1 MRRRSTA
8 TRMRRVSSAACCCCY
23 LLLPPSMPVAGA
35 LLQTLPGQRA
45 DIRGRSRPTARGVF
59 FKNDDKN
66 GRTTLRHENVNGD
79 DGGGVDLFKT
89 LELKDQ
95 ALVQAQSAVSS
106 LEKALGSAV
115 TNLENMQQ
123 QLQMQVVQ
131 MEQEL
136 ETTKLELSD
145 TQAELEQTKSELRE
159 TQAELMRSRGESEQL
174 ELALVQSK
182 KAADRA
188 DKLEAY
194 VKDLEEDAAASA
206 PQQQLL
212 RKESDNSGS
221 NPWQLFSTSTKSTPV
236 LNEWIAI
243 KGTNE
248 GEVQISGKVTSHPTI
263 PDGDAIVT
271 SPLVDPA
278 GAAERKVVTTSSGSK
293 YRLGTPMTMPSS
305 DSQSVKITSER
316 KEKPRRQLVRARS
329 SISIPDLTGDTLGNG
344 RYLLAGDATS
354 SINGRS
360 YIQTAY
366 RSSPFGKPMGESLA
380 IKYSPNKEAMK
391 REFAN
396 YQKVSSGLK
405 RGSFIRRLEFLPTA
419 GSEMP
424 DQSALVMQR
433 GVADVKAFMPKVGG
447 RLEGELLR
455 DCALTALR
463 CVEAAALRS
472 TGVERPQDGELRG
485 GGGPEDGRGELPGNR
500 PGELH
505 AGEDA
510 ASGLHAR
517 GVPARVRAEL
527 PGRGGGELRPGVLL
541 RRLVVR
547 DVFVRDRHREGVLR
561 RIQRRE
567 DHPDPPQLCAEH
579 RQGGGSGVGR
589 FDRAVPGARSG
600 GSAERGADREAP
612 VLRVGG
618 EEPVRLPIWGL
629 DLIHLIV
636 MGDCFQQKLRA
647 MR

>member
-1 MRRRSTA
+1 
-8 TRMRRVSSAACCCCY
+8 
-23 LLLPPSMPVAGA
+23 MPVAGA

-463 CVEAAALRS
+463 CVEALHSVRLVWNDLKTENFVVVEDPRTGGVSFRGIDLESCMPVRTPPVDYTPEACPPEFARS
-472 TGVERPQDGELRG
+472 FLDGEAESFGLEYSYDVWSFGMFLYEIATGRG
-485 GGGPEDGRGELPGNR
+485 FFDGYSAEKITRTLPSFVPNIDKVEDPVLADLIGQCLERDPEDR
-500 PGELH
+500 PSVARIARH
-505 AGEDA
+505 PFFASAGKNPFDF
-510 ASGLHAR
+510 LF
-517 GVPARVRAEL
+517 GVS
-527 PGRGGGELRPGVLL
+527 
-541 RRLVVR
+541 
-547 DVFVRDRHREGVLR
+547 
-561 RIQRRE
+561 I
-567 DHPDPPQLCAEH
+567 
-579 RQGGGSGVGR
+579 
-589 FDRAVPGARSG
+589 
-600 GSAERGADREAP
+600 
-612 VLRVGG
+612 
-618 EEPVRLPIWGL
+618 
-629 DLIHLIV
+629 
-636 MGDCFQQKLRA
+636 
-647 MR
+647 